1 MIKTLSIYFCALR
14 FIHSYEMFYFS
25 IILIDDLC
33 VFSFLFSLFLFLS
46 IYFGFSCV
54 WHTNLYRPAVVS
66 KWSEA
71 DIWSGTK
78 WTGKNFMWSG
88 CVSAAN
94 RLQVVIQQYGRNH
107 WYATKWIWKTFEI
120 LISFALYASQGL
132 CLIIILRPVWFYCQS
147 THTHMRTHAKWNWA
161 NAHVCV
167 CVLLLILAYK
177 LI

>member
-25 IILIDDLC
+25 ITLIDDMC
-33 VFSFLFSLFLFLS
+33 FLFSFFS
-46 IYFGFSCV
+46 IFFFFVFSCV
-54 WHTNLYRPAVVS
+54 WHTNMYRPAVVS

-94 RLQVVIQQYGRNH
+94 RLQVVIQQYGRDH

-132 CLIIILRPVWFYCQS
+132 CPIIIILRPVWFYCQS
-147 THTHMRTHAKWNWA
+147 TDTHTHKQNEIEQMLMC
-161 NAHVCV
+161 VCV
-167 CVLLLILAYK
+167 CLFCCWY
-177 LI
+177 